1 MPSSAAAARATADDM
16 KGLKT
21 TTSAHAASRAG
32 AACPQAPPG
41 PRPHMQATPALVVG
55 SPFPLHPRETHTSA
69 PPAPRPRLEPSAVS
83 SSRLQHIGLPRLRE
97 PQTLACLSRSP
108 QRRPRKN
115 HRPSHACEELTLSLE
130 GIFRFFGIMPPKL
143 RAGFPSRST
152 AVASAT
158 GTTGAC

>member
-1 MPSSAAAARATADDM
+1 MPSSAAAARATVDDM

-41 PRPHMQATPALVVG
+41 PRPHMQASALVVG

-115 HRPSHACEELTLSLE
+115 HRPSHACEELSL
-130 GIFRFFGIMPPKL
+130 IFRFFGIMPPRL
-143 RAGFPSRST
+143 PAGFPNRST